1 MPLNKN
7 AGPSSTCRICS
18 RRLRNS
24 ISIELGIG
32 PVCRAKIHF
41 QDDEKQGVLFMVE
54 KIDGFGDVRFW
65 RDESGTDTNVPHR
78 IKCYSPT
85 GFEWGYGGSGP
96 TDFALNILSVFIGE
110 EAARANGLYQDFKW
124 EFIAGL
130 PHEGG
135 TLKREDVMRWVQE
148 KGGQSGKP

>member
-1 MPLNKN
+1 
-7 AGPSSTCRICS
+7 
-18 RRLRNS
+18 LRNS

-54 KIDGFGDVRFW
+54 KIDGFGDVWFDRS
-65 RDESGTDTNVPHR
+65 SGVPCTNVPRR
-78 IKCYSPT
+78 ITRHSNSS

-96 TDFALNILSVFIGE
+96 ADFALNILSVYIGQEMAE
-110 EAARANGLYQDFKW
+110 ELYQEFKF
-124 EFIAGL
+124 EFIAQL